1 MWQHWM
7 FIADEDMCD
16 TIESY
21 NTKKSENFS
30 KILKY
35 CDGFIYTEQ
44 NNLDIHDVWGQSCA
58 TFKEVRNM

>member
-1 MWQHWM
+1 M

-44 NNLDIHDVWGQSCA
+44 NNIDIHDV
-58 TFKEVRNM
+58 